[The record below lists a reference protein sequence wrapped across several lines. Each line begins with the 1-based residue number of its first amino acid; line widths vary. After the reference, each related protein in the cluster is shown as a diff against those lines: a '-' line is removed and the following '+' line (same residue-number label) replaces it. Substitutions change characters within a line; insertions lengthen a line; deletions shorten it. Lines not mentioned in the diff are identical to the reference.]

1 MTTRALARAGLVVT
15 AAFLASRLLG
25 WVRLVV
31 IGNVFGADQDL
42 AAYFTAFRIPDL
54 IYQLVA
60 AGAVASALIPVLSAL
75 LSAGTPSRAWRVAST
90 VGNLILVALLVLA
103 VTVLIWAPVLVPWMF
118 PGQDA
123 HATELTVQLT
133 RIMVLAPIFLA
144 LGAVASAIL
153 NTQGHFG
160 VAAMAP
166 VVFNVAIIACALVLG
181 PVMGIVSLAI
191 GTVVGAFL
199 HFAIQVP
206 LTRRL
211 FRYHARIDLRDEAAR
226 KAIWL
231 MIPRAIG
238 LGITQVTFLVN
249 TSLATTLGPTAVVAY
264 TVAFTILQIPLGLVG
279 FPLGIVLLPSLS
291 RAMAEGRMADF
302 GQLIERSIRLVV
314 WLTLVMST
322 VGIVLAV
329 PTVNL
334 LFGSSFPAPTLAL
347 TASTL
352 AWFLLGLPAHSLN
365 VVLTRAFYSGQDTR
379 TPVSVAIGSVIVN
392 VAVSITT
399 VGTMGL
405 AGLAL
410 GIALGGWFET
420 IVLALILW
428 RRTHAV
434 PLRPIVVAG
443 AITLAGALVAAGIA
457 WLTLQALVDRLG
469 VSTSRLDA
477 LVELLV
483 AGSISLAAYLLYSRL
498 MRIPELSQSVRL
510 VRSAIHRG

>member
-1 MTTRALARAGLVVT
+1 M
-15 AAFLASRLLG
+15 
-25 WVRLVV
+25 
-31 IGNVFGADQDL
+31 
-42 AAYFTAFRIPDL
+42 
-54 IYQLVA
+54 
-60 AGAVASALIPVLSAL
+60 
-75 LSAGTPSRAWRVAST
+75 
-90 VGNLILVALLVLA
+90 
-103 VTVLIWAPVLVPWMF
+103 
-118 PGQDA
+118 
-123 HATELTVQLT
+123 
-133 RIMVLAPIFLA
+133 
-144 LGAVASAIL
+144 
-153 NTQGHFG
+153 
-160 VAAMAP
+160 
-166 VVFNVAIIACALVLG
+166 
-181 PVMGIVSLAI
+181 
-191 GTVVGAFL
+191 VVGAFL

-231 MIPRAIG
+231 MVPRAIG

-249 TSLATTLGPTAVVAY
+249 TSLATTLGSTAVVAY

-347 TASTL
+347 TANTL

-392 VAVSITT
+392 VVVSVTT

-420 IVLALILW
+420 VVLALILW

-434 PLRPIVVAG
+434 PLRPIVGAG
-443 AITLAGALVAAGIA
+443 AITLAGALVAAAIA